1 MNSGTGFTPGL
12 NMRAVG
18 IGMIWGLVL
27 MLGTSLLQTVF
38 SAISP
43 MSEGTLG
50 LLALAYRGLAALV
63 GGYVAARR
71 ASSWGWVHGAMAGTA
86 LVLSLFAVMGVG
98 WALPTLA
105 DFLKVMGVGTLMGS
119 LGGVVGINSG
129 DR

>member
-1 MNSGTGFTPGL
+1 MKSGARFTPGL

-18 IGMIWGLVL
+18 IGMIWGLAL
-27 MLGTSLLQTVF
+27 MVGTAILQAVF

-43 MSEGTLG
+43 LSEGTVS

-105 DFLKVMGVGTLMGS
+105 DFLKMMGVGSLLGS

-129 DR
+129 NR

>member
-1 MNSGTGFTPGL
+1 MRGGTGFTPGL

-18 IGMIWGLVL
+18 MGMIWGLAL
-27 MLGTSLLQTVF
+27 MVGTSILQ
-38 SAISP
+38 AIFAAVSP
-43 MSEGTLG
+43 LSEGTVEV
-50 LLALAYRGLAALV
+50 LALAYRGLAALV

-71 ASSWGWVHGAMAGTA
+71 ATSWGWVHGAMAGTA

-105 DFLKVMGVGTLMGS
+105 DFLKVMGVGTLLGS

-129 DR
+129 NR